1 MTQPIWRPLHKLYGN
16 LNLKIIEIQFT
27 PYNSSVRNIYIYI
40 YIVRCILPAD
50 KPLLCALSDTFGQN
64 YL

>member
-27 PYNSSVRNIYIYI
+27 PYNSSVRNIYIY
-40 YIVRCILPAD
+40 AD